1 LQSLKPRRKLITGL
15 GIVALSLVGVTAY
28 RADIA
33 RTQPPLL
40 VDFPFDPIQP
50 ESWDPTT
57 SKVDYEVAM
66 VQALYSPLLELDD
79 NAQLKPGWAESFTW
93 KDAKTL
99 RLVLRSEHRLANGS
113 PVTADDAAYS
123 LKRMAY
129 KMQDEDA
136 FYVEQ
141 FCLVPRLKAID
152 EPCPGLVAEGQT
164 LTIRTRDPIAILP
177 QLLTAVETSLVPRK
191 ALAADGLSLRELGG
205 SGPYRLDALDPARI
219 SLLANPEHFNFHS
232 QMPQKVILV
241 PSVDATPE
249 SLAEAFQ
256 ARRIDHVAR
265 FSALNVF
272 ESRRL
277 AERLRKNVHTSLT
290 LPMGVGA
297 LLFSESARQRLPVA
311 ARQDLVLHLQ
321 RAVHACIVV
330 KQQDH
335 VRQPTR
341 TLIPATGI
349 GVLSSA
355 EERELDRLRRAHVRV
370 ELRER
375 VKIRFPSSI
384 RGELLPCLE
393 KEVAGLP
400 LEFSEQSGDAN
411 DLQFKSLDLST
422 YEELGT
428 IRAMLTLGL
437 LHAGGVTSEEWI
449 RDYLQEP
456 GLEPRLA
463 RLKAA
468 HRRSIWDDPTV
479 IPLWHFETGALVR
492 KPWMLKFSPISISNP
507 FHLIRYAD

>member
-1 LQSLKPRRKLITGL
+1 MKAGRKLIAGL
-15 GIVALSLVGVTAY
+15 GLAALGLMVGVTVY
-28 RADIA
+28 RANFA

-79 NAQLKPGWAESFTW
+79 NAQLKPGWAESFTR
-93 KDAKTL
+93 KDANTL
-99 RLVLRSEHRLANGS
+99 VLVLRSEHRLADGS

-129 KMQDEDA
+129 KMQDDDA

-141 FCLVPRLKAID
+141 FCLVPKLKAVSD
-152 EPCPGLVAEGQT
+152 PCPGLVAEGQT

-177 QLLTAVETSLVPRK
+177 QLLTAVETSLVPRR
-191 ALAADGLSLRELGG
+191 ALDADGITLSEQGG
-205 SGPYRLDALDPARI
+205 SGPYRLDASDPARI
-219 SLLANPEHFNFHS
+219 SLLANPEHFNFHAD
-232 QMPQKVILV
+232 MPQKVVLV

-249 SLAEAFQ
+249 SLTEAF
-256 ARRIDHVAR
+256 RTKRIDHVAR

-272 ESRRL
+272 EFRKL
-277 AERLRKNVHTSLT
+277 AESLRKDSHTSLT

-297 LLFSESARQRLPVA
+297 LLFSEAARRRLPLA
-311 ARQDLVLHLQ
+311 SRQDLVLHLQ
-321 RAVHACIVV
+321 RAVHGCLVV

-355 EERELDRLRRAHVRV
+355 EERELDRLRSTHVLG
-370 ELRER
+370 ELREKVR
-375 VKIRFPSSI
+375 IRFPDSI
-384 RGELLPCLE
+384 RRELLPCLE
-393 KEVAGLP
+393 KETAGLP
-400 LEFSEQSGDAN
+400 LEFSEKSGEDN

-437 LHAGGVTSEEWI
+437 LNSGGLSSEDWI
-449 RDYLQEP
+449 RAYLQEP

-463 RLKAA
+463 RLKEA
-468 HRRSIWDDPTV
+468 HRLSIWDDPSV

-492 KPWMLKFSPISISNP
+492 KPWMMKFSPISISNP
-507 FHLIRYAD
+507 FHLMRYAN